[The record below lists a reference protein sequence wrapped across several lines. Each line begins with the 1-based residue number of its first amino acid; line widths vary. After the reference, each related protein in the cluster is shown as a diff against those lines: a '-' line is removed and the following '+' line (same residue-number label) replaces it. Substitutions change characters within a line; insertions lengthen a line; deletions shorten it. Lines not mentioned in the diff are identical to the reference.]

1 MYSSWPKYL
10 QEVKKKQLALDA
22 LASSLDPCPALRY
35 GKLLQVMESLARARS
50 EAILEAGIFKCDLI
64 TSYQRA
70 AVLTILRSF
79 PVSETELPWHA
90 KADSKKCLQLGK
102 SILWNLGG
110 L

>member
-10 QEVKKKQLALDA
+10 QEVKKQQLALDA

-64 TSYQRA
+64 MPYQRA

-90 KADSKKCLQLGK
+90 EADSKKCLQPGK
-102 SILWNLGG
+102 SIPWNLGG

>member
-10 QEVKKKQLALDA
+10 QEVKRQQLALDA

-50 EAILEAGIFKCDLI
+50 EAILEAGVFKCDLI
-64 TSYQRA
+64 MSYQRA
-70 AVLTILRSF
+70 GILTILHSF
-79 PVSETELPWHA
+79 PVSETELPRHA
-90 KADSKKCLQLGK
+90 EADSKKCLQLGK
-102 SILWNLGG
+102 SIPWNLEG